1 MPRKKTVKTVEEET
15 VEIGPRLPDG
25 SFVWT
30 PPEDKTGSELIEA
43 TKPKKHIV
51 MVKVNKH
58 LPNIPVPVEFPVGEV
73 RYWESTDDITYS
85 YEAGYQIYMD
95 NFVNR
100 AIQIDKNKWV
110 PRQSTR
116 KWVEHLPN
124 AILLDGY
131 FTSEVLTLDEVE

>member
-1 MPRKKTVKTVEEET
+1 MPRKKKEET
-15 VEIGPRLPDG
+15 GVITVLEVIAE
-25 SFVWT
+25 V
-30 PPEDKTGSELIEA
+30 
-43 TKPKKHIV
+43 KPKKHIV
-51 MVKVNKH
+51 MVKINKN

-85 YEAGYQIYMD
+85 YETGYQIYMD

-116 KWVEHLPN
+116 KWMENLPN
-124 AILLDGY
+124 AILPDGY

>member
-1 MPRKKTVKTVEEET
+1 MPRKKTATVEEQVLT
-15 VEIGPRLPDG
+15 VEEVMEER
-25 SFVWT
+25 
-30 PPEDKTGSELIEA
+30 
-43 TKPKKHIV
+43 KPKKHIV
-51 MVKVNKH
+51 MIKINKK
-58 LPNIPVPVEFPVGEV
+58 LSNIPVLVEFPVGEV

-85 YEAGYQIYMD
+85 YETGYQIYMD

-116 KWVEHLPN
+116 KWMENLPN
-124 AILLDGY
+124 AILPDGY

>member
-1 MPRKKTVKTVEEET
+1 MPKKKTATVTAE
-15 VEIGPRLPDG
+15 VEILTIPA
-25 SFVWT
+25 V
-30 PPEDKTGSELIEA
+30 IEEV
-43 TKPKKHIV
+43 TPKKHIV
-51 MVKVNKH
+51 MVKINKN

-100 AIQIDKNKWV
+100 AIQIEQNKWV

-124 AILLDGY
+124 AILPDGY
-131 FTSEVLTLDEVE
+131 FTSDILTLDEVE

>member
-1 MPRKKTVKTVEEET
+1 MPRKKTATVEEQVLT
-15 VEIGPRLPDG
+15 VEEVMEEI
-25 SFVWT
+25 
-30 PPEDKTGSELIEA
+30 
-43 TKPKKHIV
+43 KPKKHIV
-51 MVKVNKH
+51 MIKINKK
-58 LPNIPVPVEFPVGEV
+58 LSNIPVLIEYPVGEI

-85 YEAGYQIYMD
+85 YETGYQIYMD

-116 KWVEHLPN
+116 KWMENLPN
-124 AILLDGY
+124 AILPDGY

>member
-1 MPRKKTVKTVEEET
+1 MPKKKTATAKAEIITV
-15 VEIGPRLPDG
+15 
-25 SFVWT
+25 
-30 PPEDKTGSELIEA
+30 SEAIEA
-43 TKPKKHIV
+43 ITPKKHIV
-51 MVKVNKH
+51 MVKVNKK
-58 LPNIPVPVEFPVGEV
+58 LPNIPVPVEFQVGEV

-100 AIQIDKNKWV
+100 AIQVDKNKWV

-116 KWVEHLPN
+116 KWVENLPN
-124 AILLDGY
+124 AMLIDGY

>member
-1 MPRKKTVKTVEEET
+1 MPKKKTATVTAE
-15 VEIGPRLPDG
+15 VEIL
-25 SFVWT
+25 T
-30 PPEDKTGSELIEA
+30 IPEVIEEV
-43 TKPKKHIV
+43 TPKKHIV
-51 MVKVNKH
+51 MVKINKN

-100 AIQIDKNKWV
+100 AIQIEKNKWV

-124 AILLDGY
+124 AILPDGY
-131 FTSEVLTLDEVE
+131 FTSAILTLDEVE

>member
-1 MPRKKTVKTVEEET
+1 MPKKKTATVTAE
-15 VEIGPRLPDG
+15 VEIL
-25 SFVWT
+25 T
-30 PPEDKTGSELIEA
+30 IPEVLEEVT
-43 TKPKKHIV
+43 PKKHIV
-51 MVKVNKH
+51 MVKINKN

-100 AIQIDKNKWV
+100 AIQIEQNKWV

-124 AILLDGY
+124 AILPDGY
-131 FTSEVLTLDEVE
+131 FTSDILTLDEVE

>member
-1 MPRKKTVKTVEEET
+1 MPRKKKEESSIIAVAEVVT
-15 VEIGPRLPDG
+15 EV
-25 SFVWT
+25 
-30 PPEDKTGSELIEA
+30 
-43 TKPKKHIV
+43 KPKKHIV
-51 MVKVNKH
+51 MVKVNKK
-58 LPNIPVPVEFPVGEV
+58 LPNIHVLVEFPVGEV

-100 AIQIDKNKWV
+100 AIQIDKNQWV

-124 AILLDGY
+124 AILPDGY

>member
-1 MPRKKTVKTVEEET
+1 MVKKKAVTTTIEEEIAPVAVIEVEVDPQPRKHIIQVGVTKT
-15 VEIGPRLPDG
+15 LPALG
-25 SFVWT
+25 
-30 PPEDKTGSELIEA
+30 A
-43 TKPKKHIV
+43 TF
-51 MVKVNKH
+51 NK
-58 LPNIPVPVEFPVGEV
+58 PVGEV
-73 RYWESTDDITYS
+73 IYWDATEDITYS
-85 YEAGYQIYMD
+85 YEVCYQIYMD

>member
-1 MPRKKTVKTVEEET
+1 MPRKKTVKPELVVYGPKLEEWGSHPTVQTISEAVEE
-15 VEIGPRLPDG
+15 
-25 SFVWT
+25 
-30 PPEDKTGSELIEA
+30 A
-43 TKPKKHIV
+43 TPKKHII
-51 MVKVNKH
+51 MVKVNKT

-100 AIQIDKNKWV
+100 AIQVDTNKWV

-116 KWVEHLPN
+116 KWMENLPS
-124 AILLDGY
+124 AILPDGY
-131 FTSEVLTLDEVE
+131 FTSEILTLDEVE

>member
-1 MPRKKTVKTVEEET
+1 MPRKKKEET
-15 VEIGPRLPDG
+15 GIIAV
-25 SFVWT
+25 
-30 PPEDKTGSELIEA
+30 SEVIAEV
-43 TKPKKHIV
+43 KPKKHIV
-51 MVKVNKH
+51 MVKINKK
-58 LPNIPVPVEFPVGEV
+58 LPNIPVLVEFPVGAI

-85 YEAGYQIYMD
+85 YETGYQIYMD

-100 AIQIDKNKWV
+100 AIQIEKNKWI

-131 FTSEVLTLDEVE
+131 FTSDVLTLDEVE

>member
-1 MPRKKTVKTVEEET
+1 MPKKKTATVTAE
-15 VEIGPRLPDG
+15 VEIL
-25 SFVWT
+25 T
-30 PPEDKTGSELIEA
+30 IPEVIEEV
-43 TKPKKHIV
+43 TPKKHIV
-51 MVKVNKH
+51 MVKINKN

-100 AIQIDKNKWV
+100 AIQIEQNKWV

-124 AILLDGY
+124 AILPDGY
-131 FTSEVLTLDEVE
+131 FTSAILTLDEVE

>member
-1 MPRKKTVKTVEEET
+1 MPRKKTVKPELVVYGPKLEDWGSTVQTISEEAE
-15 VEIGPRLPDG
+15 V
-25 SFVWT
+25 
-30 PPEDKTGSELIEA
+30 A
-43 TKPKKHIV
+43 TPKKHII
-51 MVKVNKH
+51 MVKVNKT

-100 AIQIDKNKWV
+100 AIQVDTNKWV

-116 KWVEHLPN
+116 KWMENLPS
-124 AILLDGY
+124 AILPDGY
-131 FTSEVLTLDEVE
+131 FTSEILTLDEVE